1 MRKDHQENPV
11 AVNMF
16 LVLSI
21 KIAPTIADLPMAT
34 IAMSEEISNKSHI
47 DHKIIIAQTIMAV
60 IVKIVIFSLDMVALR
75 KVDQVDIDKTIDL
88 VVNMVI
94 VPNMAVQA
102 L

>member
-1 MRKDHQENPV
+1 MRKDLQENLE

-16 LVLSI
+16 LVLNI
-21 KIAPTIADLPMAT
+21 KIVPTIADIPMAT
-34 IAMSEEISNKSHI
+34 IAMSEEISNKNHI
-47 DHKIIIAQTIMAV
+47 DHKIIIVQTIMVV

-75 KVDQVDIDKTIDL
+75 KVDQVVIDKTIDL

>member
-1 MRKDHQENPV
+1 MRKDLQENPET
-11 AVNMF
+11 VNMF

-21 KIAPTIADLPMAT
+21 KIVPTIADLPMAT

-47 DHKIIIAQTIMAV
+47 DHKIIIVQTIMVV